1 MPLRDQTTWLRGD
14 RYHCLQPPTAF
25 GRTWRLVLLG
35 APGAG
40 KGTQAA
46 MLAAELG
53 MCPLSTGDIF
63 RAAELRAAARTEM
76 VEAHERMIHGEL
88 VPDDIV
94 LRLIGERRTCLRCP
108 AGFLLDGFPRTIV
121 QAAAFDGLLAAERLQ
136 LDAVIHYEVP
146 IMDLV
151 ARLAG
156 RRVCS
161 RCQAPYHVALRPPR
175 IDGVCDRCG
184 GPVTRRPDDEP
195 AAVHRRLIAY
205 VDAIGAVA
213 TYYCRQG
220 LLLTVPAATTP
231 ERVFEHTLTLLA
243 ARGFELPHHEP
254 AANHDTPPVPSPGV
268 PAATLS

>member
-1 MPLRDQTTWLRGD
+1 MPLREQTTWLRGD
-14 RYHCLQPPTAF
+14 RFHCLQPPTAV

-46 MLAAELG
+46 MLTAELG
-53 MCPLSTGDIF
+53 MCSLSTGDIF
-63 RAAELRAAARTEM
+63 RAAELRATGRTEM
-76 VEAHERMIHGEL
+76 AEAHARMMRGEL

-94 LRLIGERRTCLRCP
+94 LRLIGERRNCLRCP

-136 LDAVIHYEVP
+136 LDAVIHYQVP

-161 RCQAPYHVALRPPR
+161 RCQAPYHVVLRPPR

-195 AAVHRRLIAY
+195 EAVHRRLIAY
-205 VDAIGAVA
+205 IDAIGAVA
-213 TYYCRQG
+213 AYYCRQDR
-220 LLLTVPAATTP
+220 LLTVPAATTP
-231 ERVFEHTLTLLA
+231 ERVFETTLALLA
-243 ARGFELPHHEP
+243 ARGFELPRHEP
-254 AANHDTPPVPSPGV
+254 AASAGPPRAPVGAPVPLLP
-268 PAATLS
+268 